1 MRRLLALVV
10 VALAAAAGAL
20 ALTGSRARGDSAYR
34 VDVIFDT
41 SKGIIPGQLV
51 KIAGARVGTVKDVS
65 LTGDYKARIEM
76 EVERRFAPFRTD
88 ASCSI
93 QPEGLLAENFVQ
105 CDPGTPAGRS
115 LRAQNGKP
123 PTVPVERTTVP
134 VNLNDLFDIWN
145 VPTRERLSVLV
156 NELGIAFSGR
166 GEDFNEVLRRANPS
180 LRLAQRAITTLN
192 RQRGDLQRIIT
203 SSDRV
208 VGELA
213 ARRDR
218 VGDFL
223 DQAARVSAQTAQ
235 HSGALGES
243 IRRLPPLLRAARPA
257 LQRLDEFAA
266 AGTPLLRSLRAAAP
280 QVNRL
285 IADIEPFA
293 DAGLP
298 AIRGL
303 APAFATALRATR
315 KSGPLMKE
323 IRAFTTEG
331 LPLGPLVSRS
341 FVSLRDRGF
350 VENGLKFVYYAAAA
364 TARYDS
370 VSHILPAHV
379 LANQCD
385 QYASTPV
392 AGCDAHMG
400 QGATPASLSKH
411 PPVAGKRTPA
421 QRRAAGQAPVP
432 SAPAPSR
439 APAQGPAPKPQG
451 PVQLPSVQELVD
463 GIVNPITGPPNQG
476 QNRTALEDLAGYL
489 LK

>member
-1 MRRLLALVV
+1 MRRLLAL
-10 VALAAAAGAL
+10 ALVPLVAAGAL
-20 ALTGSRARGDSAYR
+20 ALSGARARGDSAYR

-65 LTGDYKARIEM
+65 LTRDYKARIQM
-76 EVERRFAPFRTD
+76 EVERRFAPFRSD
-88 ASCSI
+88 AACSI

-105 CDPGTPAGRS
+105 CDPGTPNGRP
-115 LRAQNGKP
+115 LRAHDGKA
-123 PTVPVERTTVP
+123 PTVPVDRTTVP

-145 VPTRERLSVLV
+145 VPARERLTVLI
-156 NELGIAFSGR
+156 NELGIGFAGR

-180 LRLAQRAITTLN
+180 LALARRAITTLN
-192 RQRGDLQRIIT
+192 RQRGELQGIIT

-243 IRRLPPLLRAARPA
+243 IRRLPPLLRATRPA
-257 LQRLDEFAA
+257 LQRLDEFSA

-285 IADIEPFA
+285 IADIAPFA

-303 APAFATALRATR
+303 APAFATALKATR

-350 VENGLKFVYYAAAA
+350 IENGLKFIYYAASS

-379 LANQCD
+379 LTNECAR
-385 QYASTPV
+385 YATSPV

-400 QGATPASLSKH
+400 KGATLTALSKR
-411 PPVAGKRTPA
+411 PPTAGRKAPA
-421 QRRAAGQAPVP
+421 APRRAGQAPTVP
-432 SAPAPSR
+432 APAPQPSPR
-439 APAQGPAPKPQG
+439 PAQGPKP
-451 PVQLPSVQELVD
+451 PVQVPSVQELVD
-463 GIVNPITGPPNQG
+463 GIVNNITQPDDQRRRN
-476 QNRTALEDLAGYL
+476 ALEDLAGYL